1 MWIIQVEPRRWRR
14 PRVLELRSRSGC
26 GDRTCALLEAAAF
39 LSVHP
44 KPTAKVL
51 LPELGKPHIS
61 AVVGQ
66 RAALEVP
73 VKG

>member
-1 MWIIQVEPRRWRR
+1 M
-14 PRVLELRSRSGC
+14 G
-26 GDRTCALLEAAAF
+26 TCALLGAAAS
-39 LSVHP
+39 LAVHS
-44 KPTAKVL
+44 KPAAKVL
-51 LPELGKPHIS
+51 LPELGKPHVS